1 MNENLSQCATAT
13 PALTLYY
20 DGACAFCTDAML
32 TLRRHDRHG
41 VLAFV
46 DIAAPGF
53 ADFPPGTDM
62 AALDARLHAVTADG
76 RVLSGLDS
84 MQAAY
89 SLVGMGWA
97 VLPLRIAPLRPALA
111 WAYDHFARNRY
122 RVSRLLGMRLPATH
136 CDGDV
141 CYRGSP
147 FAKGL
152 RDD

>member
-1 MNENLSQCATAT
+1 MSRNVTGM

-20 DGACAFCTDAML
+20 DGACAFCTNAML
-32 TLRRHDRHG
+32 TLRRRDRHG
-41 VLAFV
+41 ALAFV
-46 DIAAPGF
+46 DIAEPGF

-62 AALDARLHAVTADG
+62 AALNARVHAVTADG

-97 VLPLRIAPLRPALA
+97 VLPLRIRPLRPALA
-111 WAYDHFARNRY
+111 WAYDRFARNRY
-122 RVSRLLGMRLPATH
+122 RVSRLLGMRLPAPH
-136 CDGDV
+136 CDGDT

-147 FAKGL
+147 FLKGL
-152 RDD
+152 HDD